1 MADHTKESGYKLL
14 KDMVNSKKTEQ
25 VKSYWIT
32 AGDENQTNVRLCL
45 AKFREEKMKLERKLR
60 EMEKFSE
67 RALVVE
73 GLINSYD
80 TERNVSGDSQQDEL
94 APPVKKAKPAE
105 EKAEEK
111 SGGGSSS
118 MLGGFL
124 GFGGGSSSSSS
135 GPTSK

>member
-1 MADHTKESGYKLL
+1 MADHTKEPGYKLL

-32 AGDENQTNVRLCL
+32 AGDEKQTNVRLCL

-67 RALVVE
+67 RALIVE

-94 APPVKKAKPAE
+94 APPVKKAKPV
-105 EKAEEK
+105 AEEK
-111 SGGGSSS
+111 SAGGSSS

-124 GFGGGSSSSSS
+124 GFGGGSSSSS
-135 GPTSK
+135 GTTDK

>member
-1 MADHTKESGYKLL
+1 MADHTKEPGYKLL
-14 KDMVNSKKTEQ
+14 KDMVISKKTEQ

-67 RALVVE
+67 RALIVE

-80 TERNVSGDSQQDEL
+80 TQRDVSGDSQQDEL

-105 EKAEEK
+105 EQK
-111 SGGGSSS
+111 SGGGSGS

-124 GFGGGSSSSSS
+124 GFGGSSSSSS
-135 GPTSK
+135 GTTDK

>member
-1 MADHTKESGYKLL
+1 MADHTKEPGYKLL

-32 AGDENQTNVRLCL
+32 AGDEKQTNVRLCL

-67 RALVVE
+67 RALIVE

-80 TERNVSGDSQQDEL
+80 TQRNVSEDSQQDEL
-94 APPVKKAKPAE
+94 APPVKKAKP
-105 EKAEEK
+105 AEEK

-135 GPTSK
+135 SGTTDK